1 MKKVLLFILILLF
14 LGGIASLYFLPWN
27 PFHRVKHA
35 GLYVGTDD
43 QADIYLNGEK
53 VGVGKYESVDLA
65 SGTYTVKLIGSVQ
78 NDKEGTSS
86 VSPSWEEQVELTS
99 GSVVAINRQL
109 TSGGEDT
116 SGYLIRVKHVL
127 DKIVSGSEMTV
138 VSSPSGAEVLL
149 DGQHQG
155 ETPLSLRAV
164 SVGDHLLF
172 LQKEGY
178 YGQPINMK
186 LEEKKLYEIN
196 VELGKKPVIEKPR
209 QQEPTLKVVILQTPN
224 GFLRVRSG
232 AGTTFPEVTRVKPTE
247 TFGYLE
253 ERGGWYKVQLPDG
266 KEGWVSG
273 EYSKKE

>member
-1 MKKVLLFILILLF
+1 
-14 LGGIASLYFLPWN
+14 
-27 PFHRVKHA
+27 
-35 GLYVGTDD
+35 
-43 QADIYLNGEK
+43 
-53 VGVGKYESVDLA
+53 
-65 SGTYTVKLIGSVQ
+65 
-78 NDKEGTSS
+78 
-86 VSPSWEEQVELTS
+86 
-99 GSVVAINRQL
+99 
-109 TSGGEDT
+109 
-116 SGYLIRVKHVL
+116 
-127 DKIVSGSEMTV
+127 MTL

-164 SVGDHLLF
+164 GAGDHLLF

-178 YGQPINMK
+178 YGQPINIK

-196 VELGKKPVIEKPR
+196 VELGKKPVIEKPK

-232 AGTTFPEVTRVKPTE
+232 AGTTFPEVVRVKPSE

-253 ERGGWYKVQLPDG
+253 EKGGWYKIQLPDG
-266 KEGWVSG
+266 REGWVSG